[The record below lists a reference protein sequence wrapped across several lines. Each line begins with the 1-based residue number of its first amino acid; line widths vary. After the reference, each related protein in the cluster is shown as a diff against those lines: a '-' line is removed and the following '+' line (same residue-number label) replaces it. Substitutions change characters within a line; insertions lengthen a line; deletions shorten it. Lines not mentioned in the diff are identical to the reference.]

1 MKYLLWS
8 LVLGSFAF
16 GAGCDD
22 SDTRI
27 IATLSCEREFDE
39 ETTVRYQVVDWSDGS
54 VFASCEFADAETTA
68 SSAFFYGPTQFGA
81 QRGGCV
87 LTYDQDEPSGGT
99 WTFRA
104 MPNPEATYAD
114 PGSPMD
120 GDIEVFEPDD
130 CVTIPHNDGVRI
142 DYEVRDP

>member
-81 QRGGCV
+81 QRG
-87 LTYDQDEPSGGT
+87 
-99 WTFRA
+99 RA
-104 MPNPEATYAD
+104 D
-114 PGSPMD
+114 L
-120 GDIEVFEPDD
+120 
-130 CVTIPHNDGVRI
+130 
-142 DYEVRDP
+142 